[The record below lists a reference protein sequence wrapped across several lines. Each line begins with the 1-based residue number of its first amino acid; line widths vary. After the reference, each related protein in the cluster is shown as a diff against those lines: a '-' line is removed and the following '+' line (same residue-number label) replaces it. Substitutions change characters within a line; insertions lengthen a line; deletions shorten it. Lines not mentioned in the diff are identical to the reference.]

1 MVILTAISG
10 EVLLKPGAYD
20 AIIVEVAEKE
30 RDGRKFLVWCFE
42 VKYAN
47 NKTTRVRKPTSM
59 AFGPKSA
66 ARSIV
71 EAALGRK
78 VRDGEQIDTDD
89 LVGSRV
95 KVVVSRGS
103 RPDGSETNVIEVVLP
118 ADDEDDLPF

>member
-1 MVILTAISG
+1 MVILTATSG
-10 EVLLKPGAYD
+10 EQLLKPGAYD

-42 VKYAN
+42 VKFAG

-66 ARSIV
+66 ARAIT
-71 EAALGRK
+71 EAALGRR

-89 LVGSRV
+89 LVGRRV
-95 KVVVSRGS
+95 QVVITRGT
-103 RPDGSETNVIEVVLP
+103 RPDGSETNVVEAVLP
-118 ADDEDDLPF
+118 VDDEDGLPF